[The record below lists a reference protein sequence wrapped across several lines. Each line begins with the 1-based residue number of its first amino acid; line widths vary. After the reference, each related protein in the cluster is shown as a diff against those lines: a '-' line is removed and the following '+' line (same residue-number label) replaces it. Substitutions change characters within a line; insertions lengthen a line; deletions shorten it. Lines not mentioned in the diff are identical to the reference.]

1 MSVLMEQFLVHYL
14 QLTMLLIIVA
24 CYRIGSFKIAT
35 FSLGPVE
42 GRQHRARCS
51 SRETIRS
58 LGIGVAL
65 MVVLTA
71 TDAQALT
78 LFRYKDQAQPHCPA
92 DTVVWLDFKKRKY
105 YFSNQKLYGNGLH
118 GSFVCLKEAR
128 RDLYRRSL
136 FGLR

>member
-1 MSVLMEQFLVHYL
+1 MGILK
-14 QLTMLLIIVA
+14 
-24 CYRIGSFKIAT
+24 IGT
-35 FSLGPVE
+35 FSLSQAE
-42 GRQHRARCS
+42 GRHHPAAYS
-51 SRETIRS
+51 SREAIRP
-58 LGIGVAL
+58 LGVAVAF
-65 MVVLTA
+65 MVVLSS
-71 TDAQALT
+71 TDARAMT
-78 LFRYKDQAQPHCPA
+78 LFRYEDQARLHCLA